1 MGDDILLTGPP
12 RSGTTLS
19 CHLLNKLPDTVAL
32 HEPMRVR
39 ELAELRDH
47 TEICRAISRFCAEQR
62 TSIVEEGRV
71 KSKQVNGVVPENYF
85 GDEPTRGGLR
95 SGIVSHGEIAVD
107 RELAPDF
114 ALVIKHIASF
124 TALIEEAVNHF
135 PVYALVRNPLAILA
149 SWNSIDRDFRRGHAR
164 GAERLDAELTARLA
178 AIRNTLDRQIFLL
191 GWFFE
196 QYHRHLP
203 QRAIIPYEAVV
214 EQGGASLAV
223 MRPSAAALR
232 EPLEN
237 LNTNPLYNREAII
250 RLGDRLLQ
258 SDGAYWQSYSRESVE
273 SLLSE
278 FAAGVAS

>member
-1 MGDDILLTGPP
+1 MSNDILLTGPP

-32 HEPMRVR
+32 HEPMKVR

-47 TEICRAISRFCAEQR
+47 AEICRAIARFCGEQR
-62 TSIVEEGRV
+62 TSILEEGKA

-85 GDEPTRGGLR
+85 GDEPVRGGLR
-95 SGIVSHGEIAVD
+95 SGIVSHGEIVVD
-107 RELAPDF
+107 RELSPDF
-114 ALVIKHIASF
+114 ALVIKHIAGF
-124 TALIEEAVNHF
+124 TAIIEEAVNHF

-164 GAERLDAELTARLA
+164 GAERLDAQLTARLT
-178 AIRNTLDRQIFLL
+178 AIKNTPDRQLALL

-196 QYHRHLP
+196 QAHRHLP
-203 QRAIIPYEAVV
+203 QQSIIHYEAVV
-214 EQGGASLAV
+214 EQGGAALAV
-223 MRPSAAALR
+223 MRPSAAALH

-237 LNTNPLYNREAII
+237 FNTNPLYNREAIL

-273 SLLSE
+273 FLLAE
-278 FAAGVAS
+278 FTAGVAS